1 MTDDDFVPP
10 SANQLTLSAGTG
22 WGLAGLFIGCTL
34 LISACALMVF
44 NVLLFIQGMRGVPR
58 DLARL
63 GSLIGVGGVALLGAF
78 AVLCGLRGWSAANRA
93 GESPAL
99 GVAGTVS
106 GSVGFGAWVIAGTDL
121 IFIVFS

>member
-10 SANQLTLSAGTG
+10 LANQLTLSAGTG
-22 WGLAGLFIGCTL
+22 WGLAGLLIGCTL
-34 LISACALMVF
+34 LISACALLVF

-63 GSLIGVGGVALLGAF
+63 GGVIGVGGVVLLGAC
-78 AVLCGLRGWSAANRA
+78 AVGFGLRGWSAANRV

-106 GSVGFGAWVIAGTDL
+106 GSVGLVAWIIAGTDL
-121 IFIVFS
+121 IFILFS